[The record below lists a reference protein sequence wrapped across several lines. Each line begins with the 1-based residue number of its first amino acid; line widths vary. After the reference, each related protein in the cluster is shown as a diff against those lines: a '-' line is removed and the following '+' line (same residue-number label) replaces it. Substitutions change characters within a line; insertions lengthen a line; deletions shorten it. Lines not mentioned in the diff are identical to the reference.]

1 MGMAQMGIPD
11 FQKMQNSN
19 SAIPIYLSLNANR
32 NARGKAED
40 DHGRKKDS
48 GGRPAEGWPP
58 PTVLFFCCAHPL
70 PGVPLTFLFAF
81 QRGVHGKSLLPF

>member
-11 FQKMQNSN
+11 FQKWRNSN
-19 SAIPIYLSLNANR
+19 SAIPIYLSLSAGR

-48 GGRPAEGWPP
+48 GGRPAEGRPP
-58 PTVLFFCCAHPL
+58 VSVLFSAVLILCQGSP
-70 PGVPLTFLFAF
+70 
-81 QRGVHGKSLLPF
+81 

>member
-11 FQKMQNSN
+11 FQKMQKSN

-48 GGRPAEGWPP
+48 GGRLAEGQPP
-58 PTVLFFCCAHPL
+58 PLFF
-70 PGVPLTFLFAF
+70 FLLCSSSARGPHDISALAF
-81 QRGVHGKSLLPF
+81 KDK

>member
-48 GGRPAEGWPP
+48 GGRPGWPWSSSA
-58 PTVLFFCCAHPL
+58 FPL
-70 PGVPLTFLFAF
+70 DISVCI
-81 QRGVHGKSLLPF
+81 